1 LAIQRAADAQLAGLP
16 ALVLRARAGDRSAFT
31 LLYQDF
37 AATVHGIVL
46 SHAGVRDAE
55 DVTQEVFVN
64 AFQRLPELR
73 DPAAFPAWLCA
84 AARNAAID
92 RRRSFLRAPQLADL
106 AAAEGRA
113 AADRAPLDQAAGEEI
128 RARVLAQVQSLPEA
142 YRETLVLR
150 LVEGLTGPEIAAR
163 TGLTHGSVR
172 VNLTRG
178 MAQLRRHLQE
188 AGLS

>member
-1 LAIQRAADAQLAGLP
+1 MAIQRAADAVPGLP
-16 ALVLRARAGDRSAFT
+16 ALVLRARAGDRAAFS
-31 LLYQDF
+31 LLYRDF
-37 AATVHGIVL
+37 APTVHGIVL

-64 AFQRLPELR
+64 AFQRLSELR

-92 RRRSFLRAPQLADL
+92 RRRSAARAPQLSDR
-106 AAAEGRA
+106 AAAEDHA
-113 AADRAPLDQAAGEEI
+113 AADRPPADHAAGEEL
-128 RARVLAQVQSLPEA
+128 RARVLAQVQALPEA